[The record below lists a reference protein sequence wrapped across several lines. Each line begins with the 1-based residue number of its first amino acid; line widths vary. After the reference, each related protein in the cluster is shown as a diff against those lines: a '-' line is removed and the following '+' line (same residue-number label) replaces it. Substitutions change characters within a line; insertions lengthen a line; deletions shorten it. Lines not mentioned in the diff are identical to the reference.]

1 MEHILFGRV
10 SYKAKKL
17 QLIERLNLQP
27 GSCSLVVLAFALLQ
41 PVTKPKIRVT
51 MSQIQNYGRIPTG
64 SSGRPALPFH
74 LPVASEPPI
83 WVSSLSSACELVN
96 VVSSSPDATATLG
109 SVQGAVTIQML
120 DWLDGNSRRSW
131 SIKRIVVFRR
141 SGADNNES
149 S

>member
-1 MEHILFGRV
+1 MFCTKRKKQLF
-10 SYKAKKL
+10 
-17 QLIERLNLQP
+17 ERLELQP
-27 GSCSLVVLAFALLQ
+27 GLYSLVVLTFALLQ
-41 PVTKPKIRVT
+41 PVPKPKIRVMT
-51 MSQIQNYGRIPTG
+51 SHIQNYGPIPKG
-64 SSGRPALPFH
+64 SSARPALPFH

-96 VVSSSPDATATLG
+96 VVLSSPDAAATLG
-109 SVQGAVTIQML
+109 SVQGAVAFHML

-141 SGADNNES
+141 SGAGNNES